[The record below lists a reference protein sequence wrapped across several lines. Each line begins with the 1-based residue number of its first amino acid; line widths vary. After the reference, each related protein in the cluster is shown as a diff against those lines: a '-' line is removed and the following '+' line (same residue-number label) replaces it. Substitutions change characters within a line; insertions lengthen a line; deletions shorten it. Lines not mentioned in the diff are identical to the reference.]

1 MTPRPNKSLEPT
13 ADRRVIYAWRLQNL
27 TLKWSLVRSAVA
39 QLGLVRSMRVAL
51 FLLLVSGAVA
61 AAADDAIRLP
71 PEVLSGKWH
80 MLDKRP
86 KARTVAS
93 WWTLEVPAA
102 EFRKIQRHYQPQD
115 FEMWANRL
123 RQLRKGMTEK
133 QVEQILRPKM
143 MGGQITAGG
152 MYWDTVLLN
161 DAYFA
166 DIYVDQYSKRMIA
179 TTRPLAMCYEITPTQ
194 KKFPKDLTNRS
205 SQP

>member
-1 MTPRPNKSLEPT
+1 
-13 ADRRVIYAWRLQNL
+13 
-27 TLKWSLVRSAVA
+27 
-39 QLGLVRSMRVAL
+39 MRVAL
-51 FLLLVSGAVA
+51 LLLLISSAVA

-93 WWTLEVPAA
+93 WWTLEVTAA
-102 EFRKIQRHYQPQD
+102 EFRKIQQHYRPAD
-115 FEMWANRL
+115 FEMWAGRL
-123 RQLRKGMTEK
+123 RQLRRGMTEK
-133 QVEQILRPKM
+133 EVEKVLQPKAM
-143 MGGQITAGG
+143 MGQITAGG

-179 TTRPLAMCYEITPTQ
+179 ATPPLAMCYEIKSTQ
-194 KKFPKDLTNRS
+194 KKSPKT
-205 SQP
+205 